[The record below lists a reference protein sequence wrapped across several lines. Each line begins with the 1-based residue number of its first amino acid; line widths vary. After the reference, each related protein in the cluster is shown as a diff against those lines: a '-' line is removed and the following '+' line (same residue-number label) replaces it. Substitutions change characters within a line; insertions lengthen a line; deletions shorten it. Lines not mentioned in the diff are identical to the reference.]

1 MTPRVRH
8 PRTGTHH
15 PVERLSTWWEISRG
29 AIGRTVESGLWFD
42 FPDTNLAPLHM
53 LGVTRPLV
61 AVWIIDETVRAVKH
75 LRPWVG
81 AGMAR
86 ASDVVE
92 LPVDAPLADVVG
104 PGDELVVR

>member
-8 PRTGTHH
+8 PRTGTHE

-42 FPDTNLAPLHM
+42 FADTNFAPLHM
-53 LGVTRPLV
+53 IGVTQPLV

-75 LRPWVG
+75 LQPWVG
-81 AGMAR
+81 ASMAR

-92 LPVDAPLADVVG
+92 LAVDAALADVVK

>member
-8 PRTGTHH
+8 PRTGTHQ
-15 PVERLSTWWEISRG
+15 PVERLSTWLEISRG

-42 FPDTNLAPLHM
+42 FPDTNFAPLHM
-53 LGVTRPLV
+53 LGVARPLV

-92 LPVDAPLADVVG
+92 LPVDAPLADVVE
-104 PGDELVVR
+104 PGDEVVVR

>member
-15 PVERLSTWWEISRG
+15 PVKRLSTWWEISRG

-42 FPDTNLAPLHM
+42 FANAKLAPLHM

-61 AVWIIDETVRAVKH
+61 AVWIIDETVRQVTH

-86 ASDVVE
+86 ASDVLE
-92 LPVDAPLADVVG
+92 LPVDSPLADVVG
-104 PGDELVVR
+104 HGDELLVK

>member
-8 PRTGTHH
+8 PRTGTHE

-29 AIGRTVESGLWFD
+29 AIGRTVTSGLWFD
-42 FPDTNLAPLHM
+42 FADTNVAPLHM

-61 AVWIIDETVRAVKH
+61 AVWIIDDTVRQVRH

-81 AGMAR
+81 AGIAR
-86 ASDVVE
+86 ASDVLE
-92 LPVDAPLADVVG
+92 LPVDSPLADVVG
-104 PGDELVVR
+104 AGDELLVK

>member
-1 MTPRVRH
+1 MTPRVHH
-8 PRTGTHH
+8 PRTGTQH

-42 FPDTNLAPLHM
+42 FADTNLAPVHM
-53 LGVTRPLV
+53 LGVTEPLV
-61 AVWIIDETVRAVKH
+61 AVWLVADTVHAVRH

-81 AGMAR
+81 AGIAR
-86 ASDVVE
+86 ASDLVE
-92 LPVDAPLADVVG
+92 LPLDAALADVVE

>member
-8 PRTGTHH
+8 PRTGTHQ

-42 FPDTNLAPLHM
+42 FADTNFAPLHM

-61 AVWIIDETVRAVKH
+61 AVWIIDETVRAVKQ

-92 LPVDAPLADVVG
+92 LPADAALADVVE
-104 PGDELVVR
+104 PGDEVVVR